1 MSSKIIAGTTSGTAL
16 NMSADTS
23 GQLEIQ
29 TGATPTTAITIDSS
43 QNVGIGTTPVSNTE
57 SRLFVA
63 GDITRVGGIG
73 GFNFNTYYD
82 SAQARWEYAGAGT
95 AATWVD
101 SGSGNYAFRST
112 GSTTGSAG
120 DVASLVER
128 MRLDASGRL
137 LLGCTSTPSTTV
149 GGVLVGNQSSAE
161 GFISSTGTYTG
172 GSDRCLFINGNG
184 TVGKI
189 SVSGSITTYATSSD
203 YRLKEDISPM
213 ANALEKVA
221 KLKPVTYNWKA
232 DGTHGEGFIAHELQE
247 VVPDAVIGEKD
258 AVNEDGTIKAQ
269 SIDTSFLIATLT
281 AAIQEL
287 KAELDATK
295 AEVQALKAK

>member
-1 MSSKIIAGTTSGTAL
+1 MTTVINGSSPSITFSDSTTQSTAALPLTGGTVTGQTVF
-16 NMSADTS
+16 SADILVNSAS
-23 GQLEIQ
+23 GYTQYLRNLSGINRLDSYNYPI
-29 TGATPTTAITIDSS
+29 TNTVPWAI
-43 QNVGIGTTPVSNTE
+43 N
-57 SRLFVA
+57 
-63 GDITRVGGIG
+63 
-73 GFNFNTYYD
+73 
-82 SAQARWEYAGAGT
+82 
-95 AATWVD
+95 
-101 SGSGNYAFRST
+101 
-112 GSTTGSAG
+112 
-120 DVASLVER
+120 ASLIYFNIADTEK

-137 LLGCTSTPSTTV
+137 LLGCTSTPSSTV

-189 SVSGSITTYATSSD
+189 SVSGSTTTYATSSD
-203 YRLKEDISPM
+203 YRLKENVSPM
-213 ANALEKVA
+213 ANALDRVSA
-221 KLKPVTYNWKA
+221 LKPVTYTWKA
-232 DGTHGEGFIAHELQE
+232 DGSHGEGFIAHELQE
-247 VVPDAVIGEKD
+247 VCPDAVIGEKD